1 MTQEALDAVL
11 ERALADSEFRA
22 LLGRDP
28 RAALAAYDLTDEER
42 RAFQTGTARAERLED
57 RMSKSD
63 LAAAMAIKTS
73 SPLLKAPSEMKPAP
87 EKRKKT

>member
-11 ERALADSEFRA
+11 ERALADPEFRM

-28 RAALAAYDLTDEER
+28 AAALASYDLSEAER
-42 RAFQTGTARAERLED
+42 AAFRTGTAHAERLED

-73 SPLLKAPSEMKPAP
+73 SPLLKAPSEMRAVPD
-87 EKRKKT
+87 KKKA

>member
-1 MTQEALDAVL
+1 MTQQALDAVL
-11 ERALADSEFRA
+11 ERAMRDPEYRA

-28 RAALAAYDLTDEER
+28 KVALAAYDLSDEER
-42 RAFQTGTARAERLED
+42 RAFRTGTARAERLED

-73 SPLLKAPSEMKPAP
+73 SPLLKAPSEMKAAP
-87 EKRKKT
+87 DTGKKT